1 MTNLATSAAVPAPL
15 SASADAAIE
24 AIDIH
29 KSFGNV
35 EVLKGISMT
44 ARKGEVVSILG
55 SSGSGKSTFLRCLNF
70 LEMPDRG
77 EVRVA
82 GEVVHIEAGRG
93 GQREVN
99 RKQIQRV
106 RSRLSM
112 VFQNFNLWAHMTV
125 LQNLVEAPVQV
136 LKLPKKEAIAR
147 AEALLHKVGLYERR
161 DYYPAHLSGGQQQR
175 VAIARALAM
184 EPDALLFDEPT
195 SALDPE
201 LVGDVLR
208 LMQELAAEG
217 RTMIVVTH
225 EMGFA
230 REVSSHVIFLHQGKI
245 EEEGSAEKV
254 FFHSDSERCRQFLSN
269 SLKG

>member
-1 MTNLATSAAVPAPL
+1 MHDPALPPAL
-15 SASADAAIE
+15 QAR
-24 AIDIH
+24 DIH
-29 KSFGNV
+29 KSFGNL
-35 EVLKGISMT
+35 EVLKGISLT
-44 ARKGEVVSILG
+44 ARRGEVVSILG

-70 LEMPDRG
+70 LEMPDAG
-77 EVRVA
+77 EIEVA
-82 GEVVHIEAGRG
+82 GERVQIKDRK
-93 GQREVN
+93 GQRSVN
-99 RKQIQRV
+99 EKQIQRV
-106 RSRLSM
+106 RAKLSM

-125 LQNLVEAPVQV
+125 LENLIEAPMQV
-136 LKLPKKEAIAR
+136 LGRPRAEAVAE

-184 EPDALLFDEPT
+184 NPDALLFDEPT

-208 LMQELAAEG
+208 LMQELAREG

-230 REVSSHVIFLHQGKI
+230 REVSSQVLFLHQGQI
-245 EEEGSAEKV
+245 EEQGTPEQV
-254 FFHSDSERCRQFLSN
+254 FFQSQSERVRQFLSN

>member
-1 MTNLATSAAVPAPL
+1 MHDPALPPAL
-15 SASADAAIE
+15 QAR
-24 AIDIH
+24 DIH
-29 KSFGNV
+29 KSFGNL
-35 EVLKGISMT
+35 EVLKGISLT
-44 ARKGEVVSILG
+44 ARRGEVVSILG

-70 LEMPDRG
+70 LEMPDAG
-77 EVRVA
+77 EIEVA
-82 GEVVHIEAGRG
+82 GERVQIKDRK
-93 GQREVN
+93 GQRSVN
-99 RKQIQRV
+99 EKQIQRV
-106 RSRLSM
+106 RAKLSM

-125 LQNLVEAPVQV
+125 LENLIEAPMQV
-136 LKLPKKEAIAR
+136 LGRSRAEAVAE

-184 EPDALLFDEPT
+184 NPDALLFDEPT

-208 LMQELAAEG
+208 LMQELAREG

-230 REVSSHVIFLHQGKI
+230 REVSSQVLFLHQGQI
-245 EEEGSAEKV
+245 EEQGTPEQI
-254 FFHSDSERCRQFLSN
+254 FFQSQSERVRQFLSN

>member
-1 MTNLATSAAVPAPL
+1 MTAIPAL
-15 SASADAAIE
+15 E
-24 AIDIH
+24 ARNIH
-29 KSFGNV
+29 KSFGSH
-35 EVLKGISMT
+35 EVLKGISLT
-44 ARKGEVVSILG
+44 AHKGDVVSILG

-70 LEMPDRG
+70 LEMPNSG
-77 EVRVA
+77 EIIIA
-82 GEVVHIEAGRG
+82 GEDIQIKTDRKGERLAVSE
-93 GQREVN
+93 
-99 RKQIQRV
+99 KQIQRL
-106 RSRLSM
+106 RSRLTM
-112 VFQNFNLWAHMTV
+112 VFQSFNLWAHMTV
-125 LQNLVEAPVQV
+125 LQNVIEAPMLV
-136 LKLPKKEAIAR
+136 LKLSKAEAVAR

-161 DYYPAHLSGGQQQR
+161 HYYPAQLSGGQQQR

-201 LVGDVLR
+201 LVGDVLK

-230 REVSSHVIFLHQGKI
+230 REVSNHVMFLHQGQI
-245 EEEGSAEKV
+245 EEEGTPDKL
-254 FFHSDSERCRQFLSN
+254 FYHSDSERVRQFLSN

>member
-1 MTNLATSAAVPAPL
+1 MHDPALPSALQAR
-15 SASADAAIE
+15 
-24 AIDIH
+24 DIH
-29 KSFGNV
+29 KSFGNL
-35 EVLKGISMT
+35 EVLKGISLT
-44 ARKGEVVSILG
+44 ARRGEVVSILG

-70 LEMPDRG
+70 LEMPDAG
-77 EVRVA
+77 EIEVA
-82 GEVVHIEAGRG
+82 GERVQIKDRK
-93 GQREVN
+93 GQRSVN
-99 RKQIQRV
+99 EKQIQRV
-106 RSRLSM
+106 RAKLSM

-125 LQNLVEAPVQV
+125 LENLIEAPMQV
-136 LKLPKKEAIAR
+136 LGRSRAEAVAE

-184 EPDALLFDEPT
+184 NPDALLFDEPT

-208 LMQELAAEG
+208 LMQELAKEG

-230 REVSSHVIFLHQGKI
+230 REVSSQVLFLHQGQI
-245 EEEGSAEKV
+245 EEQGTPEQV
-254 FFHSDSERCRQFLSN
+254 FFQSQSERVRQFLSN